1 MSTFT
6 AIRQWIKNTKD
17 DIVASLPAGVQRI
30 GPTVEPPSDQHQD
43 QSFNQPDRLD
53 VYGAV
58 TNDGTPTAASLERA
72 RLKGVN
78 LDVLNHIHGSGSLPK
93 GKAPPANVN
102 WAALI
107 GTRQD

>member
-1 MSTFT
+1 M
-6 AIRQWIKNTKD
+6 
-17 DIVASLPAGVQRI
+17 
-30 GPTVEPPSDQHQD
+30 GPTVDPTGEPYPPPSDQHQD

-53 VYGAV
+53 VYSAI

-78 LDVLNHIHGSGSLPK
+78 LDVLNHIHGPDNRPK
-93 GKAPPANVN
+93 GKSIKVDWTAM
-102 WAALI
+102 I

>member
-17 DIVASLPAGVQRI
+17 KTVASLPAGVQRMV
-30 GPTVEPPSDQHQD
+30 PTLDPKPDQD
-43 QSFNQPDRLD
+43 LDLPDRLD
-53 VYGAV
+53 VYSAI
-58 TNDGTPTAASLERA
+58 TKDGTPTAESLERQ

-78 LDVLNHIHGSGSLPK
+78 LDVLNHIHGPDNHPK
-93 GKAPPANVN
+93 GKSIKVD
-102 WAALI
+102 WAAMI